1 MKLLLLLMFVV
12 AGCTRP
18 ATLDLQMNSEAD
30 SLYEEACAHYEN
42 ENYIVRVEKTKR

>member
-1 MKLLLLLMFVV
+1 MVNCDEDEITTLLMFVV

-30 SLYEEACAHYEN
+30 SLYEEACAHYEM
-42 ENYIVRVEKTKR
+42 KK